1 MFIQQTGGD
10 YVNILASS
18 GHDIKRSYSTSV
30 SVMIAR
36 IQDGISGAGGWPAR
50 SAHVR
55 EHASHSESD
64 CLDNESEYFFPIS
77 SELLCIFLSHF

>member
-1 MFIQQTGGD
+1 MFIQHTGGD

-18 GHDIKRSYSTSV
+18 GHDIKGSYSTSV

-36 IQDGISGAGGWPAR
+36 IQGGISGAGGRPAR

-64 CLDNESEYFFPIS
+64 CLDNERTMASG
-77 SELLCIFLSHF
+77 LLIKFCLLHCLI